1 MLRFFRTPK
10 GVLTIVL
17 GILLAWAVPAAGVR
31 AVMPGLLV
39 ATAAAMLLDLV
50 ILRIRGGR
58 WEFPSGA
65 LLTALI
71 AVMVLS
77 PQEPWHVA
85 AITAVI
91 GVASKYAFRVRRAN
105 VFNPAALGLVVTFYV
120 FNTGQSWWGALP
132 DVTPWAIVLLAG
144 AGIFMTHR
152 VNKMPM
158 VLAFLGTYFLLF
170 TVTAF
175 VGDPARLAE
184 IFRAPDLQASL
195 YFAFFILTDP
205 PTSPTKYAHQVI
217 CGLLVASI
225 GYAVFEWTGA
235 AHYLLSGVLAGNL
248 WEAVRRIRR
257 S

>member
-1 MLRFFRTPK
+1 MWRFFRTPK
-10 GVLTIVL
+10 GVLTIIL
-17 GILLAWAVPAAGVR
+17 GILLAVAVPADGGRKVL
-31 AVMPGLLV
+31 PGLITAV
-39 ATAAAMLLDLV
+39 AAAMAFDLV
-50 ILRIRGGR
+50 ILRMRGGR

-71 AVMVLS
+71 VVMVLS

-91 GVASKYAFRVRRAN
+91 AVASKYVFRVRTAN

-120 FNTGQSWWGALP
+120 FDTGQSWWGALP
-132 DVTPWAIVLLAG
+132 DIAPWGLVLLAG
-144 AGIFMTHR
+144 TGLFMTHR

-158 VLAFLGTYFLLF
+158 VLAFFGAYFLLF

-175 VGDPARLAE
+175 VSDPAKLAE

-195 YFAFFILTDP
+195 YFGFFILTDP
-205 PTSPTKYAHQVI
+205 PTSPTKYRHQVI
-217 CGLLVASI
+217 CGAIVASV

-235 AHYLLSGVLAGNL
+235 AHYLLSGVLAGNV
-248 WEAVRRIRR
+248 WEAVRRTR
-257 S
+257 

>member
-1 MLRFFRTPK
+1 MWRFFRTPK
-10 GVLTIVL
+10 GVLTIIL
-17 GILLAWAVPAAGVR
+17 GILLAVAVPADGGRTVL
-31 AVMPGLLV
+31 PGLITAV
-39 ATAAAMLLDLV
+39 AAAMVFDLV
-50 ILRIRGGR
+50 ILRMRGGR

-91 GVASKYAFRVRRAN
+91 AVASKYVFRVRTAN

-120 FNTGQSWWGALP
+120 FDTGQSWWGALP
-132 DVTPWAIVLLAG
+132 DIPWGIVLLAG
-144 AGIFMTHR
+144 TGLFMTHR

-158 VLAFLGTYFLLF
+158 VLAFLGAYFLLF

-175 VGDPARLAE
+175 VSDPAKLAE

-205 PTSPTKYAHQVI
+205 PTSPTKYRHQVI
-217 CGLLVASI
+217 CGALVAGV

-235 AHYLLSGVLAGNL
+235 AHYLLSGVLAGNV
-248 WEAVRRIRR
+248 WEAVRRAR
-257 S
+257 

>member
-1 MLRFFRTPK
+1 MWRFFRTPK
-10 GVLTIVL
+10 GVLTIIL
-17 GILLAWAVPAAGVR
+17 GILLAVAVPAGGGRTAL
-31 AVMPGLLV
+31 PGLITAV
-39 ATAAAMLLDLV
+39 AAAMALDLI
-50 ILRIRGGR
+50 ILRMRGGR

-71 AVMVLS
+71 VVMVLS

-91 GVASKYAFRVRRAN
+91 AVASKYVFRVRTAN

-120 FNTGQSWWGALP
+120 FDTGQSWWGALP
-132 DVTPWAIVLLAG
+132 DFAPWGLVLLVG
-144 AGIFMTHR
+144 TGLFMTHR
-152 VNKMPM
+152 VNKVPM
-158 VLAFLGTYFLLF
+158 VLAFLGAYFLLF

-175 VGDPARLAE
+175 VSDPAKLAE

-205 PTSPTKYAHQVI
+205 PTSPTKYRHQVI
-217 CGLLVASI
+217 CAVLVACV

-235 AHYLLSGVLAGNL
+235 AHYLLSGVLAGNV
-248 WEAVRRIRR
+248 WEAVRRRR
-257 S
+257 